1 MKEKAR
7 PPSPI
12 PLSVVP
18 LELTA
23 WIENRLLLFL
33 RHDFLL
39 ACCSLAAGMG
49 EHASSCLSSSAV
61 SPAAATAPPLAGLE
75 LAGLELTWL
84 VLAWLVLAWLVLAL
98 AFEEAMV
105 SPLALAFALELAL
118 LVLAAEL

>member
-84 VLAWLVLAWLVLAL
+84 VLAWLVLAL